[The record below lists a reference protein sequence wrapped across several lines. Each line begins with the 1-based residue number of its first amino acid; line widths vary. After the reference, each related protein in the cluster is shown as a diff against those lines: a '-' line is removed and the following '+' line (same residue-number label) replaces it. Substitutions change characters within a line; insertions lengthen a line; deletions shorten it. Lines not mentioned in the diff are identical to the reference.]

1 MTEGKSGADGPSF
14 QLCPPV
20 TRPEDRIASGGSES
34 GEGYK
39 IELRGAALPP
49 DWPLKQAEARRLWA
63 RFIVRSAQ
71 AAAMRERLK
80 ETA

>member
-1 MTEGKSGADGPSF
+1 MTVDESSF

-20 TRPEDRIASGGSES
+20 TQLGVKISSGASES
-34 GEGYK
+34 GHQ
-39 IELRGAALPP
+39 IEIDMRPLPP

-63 RFIVRSAQ
+63 RFLVRGTQSGAL
-71 AAAMRERLK
+71 RERLK